1 MAARRQRLVVLL
13 SLFLLGAPWAIFA
26 QKTKLPLRVNV
37 LTYPNRPRLGDDFQI
52 ILRVNEPRRFSNRVF
67 YTKDNFPKQLSML
80 GGPYIKPA
88 GEASTDYIYLVKA
101 NEIGQFVLPSF
112 TYTNGIISQRTQ
124 TQTIEIL
131 PRDPNSEEY
140 KIQGAYRSPPLSVY
154 QGQAFGLVLEVKNLN
169 ELMPV
174 GTQNLPPIA
183 NAIIEN
189 APGFGSITEHK
200 FRDDTLYNVPVM
212 AWIVAT
218 GSASKLTL
226 PSMTLKA
233 GTQTTISPSVSI
245 DVLPLPK
252 EVSESNAVGSFRL
265 TSEISDKSVTEDG
278 FIELKIRL
286 EGEGNFHILNLPQ
299 PLMSEN
305 VEIAKQSDM
314 RVLMPTTRGYSG
326 YIESTYQ
333 IKPTA
338 DLENHRASVTVPEFN
353 SWDPYTLLL
362 NKQAAAQYH
371 LEIITNSQ
379 NTNLFAFFSP
389 AAVMMKKDF
398 SIFRILGLWMLLLP
412 LFLWKLLGIITKPK
426 DKPVS
431 FFLFLP
437 LFIFPFISYEKV
449 PETLRRAEQYVQD
462 ENWPA
467 AQQAFAETIK
477 FLPRHKAVLMYNQAI
492 AMQKQD
498 QVGWTSYYLVK
509 AIEYDPFEPI
519 YRKAWHS
526 HQKQFKLSS
535 STIRAGFDYSLYIYY
550 ALFVMAFG
558 LLLMG
563 VLVKKNLYIQRL
575 GFILTGILIFIFLT
589 MLTYQV
595 YGKKSWAVALQD
607 TSLGRI
613 PEKDVLTLYVVKE
626 GTLLEVMAK
635 FDDFYLLTNQSEGI
649 EGWATVDKFVLG
661 QERK

>member
-13 SLFLLGAPWAIFA
+13 SLFLLLFPTIAFA

-37 LTYPNRPRLGDDFQI
+37 LIYPNRPHLGDDFQI

-67 YTKDNFPKQLSML
+67 YTKDNFPKQLDIL

-88 GEASTDYIYLVKA
+88 GETSTDYIYLVKA
-101 NEIGQFVLPSF
+101 KEIGAFTLPSF
-112 TYTNGIISQRTQ
+112 TYTNGIITQRTQ
-124 TQTIEIL
+124 QQTIEIL

-140 KIQGAYRSPPLSVY
+140 KVQGAYRSPPLSVY
-154 QGQAFGLVLEVKNLN
+154 QGQAFGLVLEVQNLAD
-169 ELMPV
+169 LMPV
-174 GTQNLPPIA
+174 STQNLPPIA

-189 APGFGSITEHK
+189 APGFGSIIEHK
-200 FRDDTLYNVPVM
+200 IGNDDLYNVPVM
-212 AWIVAT
+212 AWVVAT

-233 GTQTTISPSVSI
+233 GTQTTVAPSVTI
-245 DVLPLPK
+245 NVLPLPK

-265 TSEISDKSVTEDG
+265 TSEISSDSVHEG
-278 FIELKIRL
+278 GSIELKIRL

-299 PLMSEN
+299 PQMSKN

-314 RVLMPTTRGYSG
+314 RVLIPTTRGYSG

-333 IKPTA
+333 IKPMA
-338 DLENHRASVTVPEFN
+338 DIETSFASVRVPEFN
-353 SWDPYTLLL
+353 SWDPYALQINQQKTT
-362 NKQAAAQYH
+362 QYNF
-371 LEIITNSQ
+371 EIITNNE

-389 AAVMMKKDF
+389 AAVMLKKDF
-398 SIFRILGLWMLLLP
+398 SIFRLLGLWLLLLP
-412 LFLWKLLGIITKPK
+412 LFLWKLIGIITKPK

-437 LFIFPFISYEKV
+437 LFILPFLSYEKV
-449 PETLRRAEQYVQD
+449 PEILRIAEQHVQN
-462 ENWPA
+462 ENWSA
-467 AQQAFAETIK
+467 AQQAFAQTIK
-477 FLPRHKAVLMYNQAI
+477 SLPHHKAVLMYNQAI
-492 AMQKQD
+492 AMQKQNEI
-498 QVGWTSYYLVK
+498 GWTSYYLVK

-519 YRKAWHS
+519 YRKAWNS

-535 STIRAGFDYSLYIYY
+535 STVRASFNYSLYIYY

-558 LLLMG
+558 LLLMA
-563 VLVKKNLYIQRL
+563 VLVKKNLYLQRL
-575 GFILTGILIFIFLT
+575 GFVLTGILILIFLT
-589 MLTYQV
+589 MLTCQA
-595 YGKKSWAVALQD
+595 YGKKSWAVALED

-661 QERK
+661 QEKK